1 MDQTALCFCRDNNLQ
16 VRVFNA
22 DEKDGFEKAISG
34 EEIGTFLKINMLE
47 EIKQETLERME
58 KSISSLESSLQKI
71 RTGRANPSLLDA
83 IQIDYYGNMTP
94 LSQVSNIS
102 VQDAK
107 TLLISPWE
115 KNLVPDI
122 EKAIQSSDLGI
133 NPATSGDVIR
143 VILPDLTEETR
154 RDLIKVAKS
163 EAENSKIAL
172 RNQRRDANGLLKEYL
187 KEKEISEDDERRGQE
202 IIQNLTDD
210 FISKVEQLLELKEK
224 DLLEI

>member
-1 MDQTALCFCRDNNLQ
+1 
-16 VRVFNA
+16 
-22 DEKDGFEKAISG
+22 
-34 EEIGTFLKINMLE
+34 MLE

-122 EKAIQSSDLGI
+122 ERAIQSSDLGI

-154 RDLIKVAKS
+154 RDLIKIAKS

>member
-1 MDQTALCFCRDNNLQ
+1 
-16 VRVFNA
+16 
-22 DEKDGFEKAISG
+22 
-34 EEIGTFLKINMLE
+34 MLE

-58 KSISSLESSLQKI
+58 KSISSLEGSLQKI

-133 NPATSGDVIR
+133 NPATSGEVIR

-210 FISKVEQLLELKEK
+210 FISKVDQLLELKEK

>member
-1 MDQTALCFCRDNNLQ
+1 MD
-16 VRVFNA
+16 
-22 DEKDGFEKAISG
+22 
-34 EEIGTFLKINMLE
+34 
-47 EIKQETLERME
+47 

-83 IQIDYYGNMTP
+83 IKIDYYGNMTP

-107 TLLISPWE
+107 TLLIYPWVI
-115 KNLVPDI
+115 NLVPDI

-187 KEKEISEDDERRGQE
+187 IEKELSEDDERRGQE
-202 IIQNLTDD
+202 IIQNITDD

>member
-1 MDQTALCFCRDNNLQ
+1 
-16 VRVFNA
+16 
-22 DEKDGFEKAISG
+22 
-34 EEIGTFLKINMLE
+34 MLE

-58 KSISSLESSLQKI
+58 KSISSLESSLQKL
-71 RTGRANPSLLDA
+71 RTGRANPALLDS

-122 EKAIQSSDLGI
+122 EKAILTSDLGI

-202 IIQNLTDD
+202 IIQKLTDD
-210 FISKVEQLLELKEK
+210 FISKVEQLFVSKEK

>member
-1 MDQTALCFCRDNNLQ
+1 
-16 VRVFNA
+16 
-22 DEKDGFEKAISG
+22 
-34 EEIGTFLKINMLE
+34 MLE

-58 KSISSLESSLQKI
+58 KSILSLESSLQKI

-115 KNLVPDI
+115 KNLVPEI

>member
-1 MDQTALCFCRDNNLQ
+1 M
-16 VRVFNA
+16 
-22 DEKDGFEKAISG
+22 
-34 EEIGTFLKINMLE
+34 
-47 EIKQETLERME
+47 
-58 KSISSLESSLQKI
+58 
-71 RTGRANPSLLDA
+71 
-83 IQIDYYGNMTP
+83 
-94 LSQVSNIS
+94 
-102 VQDAK
+102 QDAK

-122 EKAIQSSDLGI
+122 EKSIQSSDLGI
-133 NPATSGDVIR
+133 NPATSGDIIR

-202 IIQNLTDD
+202 IIQNLTND
-210 FISKVEQLLELKEK
+210 FISKVDKLLELKEK

>member
-1 MDQTALCFCRDNNLQ
+1 
-16 VRVFNA
+16 
-22 DEKDGFEKAISG
+22 
-34 EEIGTFLKINMLE
+34 MLE

-172 RNQRRDANGLLKEYL
+172 RNQRRDTNGLLKEYL

>member
-1 MDQTALCFCRDNNLQ
+1 
-16 VRVFNA
+16 
-22 DEKDGFEKAISG
+22 
-34 EEIGTFLKINMLE
+34 MLD

-115 KNLVPDI
+115 KNLVQDI

>member
-1 MDQTALCFCRDNNLQ
+1 
-16 VRVFNA
+16 
-22 DEKDGFEKAISG
+22 
-34 EEIGTFLKINMLE
+34 MLE

-133 NPATSGDVIR
+133 NPATSGYVIR

>member
-1 MDQTALCFCRDNNLQ
+1 
-16 VRVFNA
+16 
-22 DEKDGFEKAISG
+22 
-34 EEIGTFLKINMLE
+34 MLE

-210 FISKVEQLLELKEK
+210 FISKVEQLLEFKEK

>member
-1 MDQTALCFCRDNNLQ
+1 
-16 VRVFNA
+16 
-22 DEKDGFEKAISG
+22 
-34 EEIGTFLKINMLE
+34 MLE

-210 FISKVEQLLELKEK
+210 FISKIEQLLELKEK

>member
-1 MDQTALCFCRDNNLQ
+1 
-16 VRVFNA
+16 
-22 DEKDGFEKAISG
+22 
-34 EEIGTFLKINMLE
+34 MLE

-210 FISKVEQLLELKEK
+210 FISKVEQLLEIKEK

>member
-1 MDQTALCFCRDNNLQ
+1 
-16 VRVFNA
+16 
-22 DEKDGFEKAISG
+22 
-34 EEIGTFLKINMLE
+34 MLE

-58 KSISSLESSLQKI
+58 KSISSLESSLQNI
-71 RTGRANPSLLDA
+71 RTGMANPSLLDA

-133 NPATSGDVIR
+133 NPATTGDVIR

-172 RNQRRDANGLLKEYL
+172 RNQRRDANGLLKEFL